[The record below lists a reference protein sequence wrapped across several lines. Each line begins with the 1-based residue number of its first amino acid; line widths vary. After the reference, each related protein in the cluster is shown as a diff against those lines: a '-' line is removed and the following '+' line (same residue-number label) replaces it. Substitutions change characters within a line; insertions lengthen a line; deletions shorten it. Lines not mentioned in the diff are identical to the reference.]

1 MNTIEGHITMTTI
14 GELMIEVT
22 KLKDDLMFCFSE
34 IDRLNA
40 RIDSF
45 EPPSR
50 TKKKMSKSIDTD
62 SQSNNFSIDI
72 EV

>member
-1 MNTIEGHITMTTI
+1 MNTI
-14 GELMIEVT
+14 GELIIEVT
-22 KLKDDLMFCFSE
+22 KLKDDLIFCYSE

-50 TKKKMSKSIDTD
+50 TKKKMSKLIDID
-62 SQSNNFSIDI
+62 PQANNFSIDI

>member
-40 RIDSF
+40 RIDSL
-45 EPPSR
+45 EAPPR
-50 TKKKMSKSIDTD
+50 TKKKTSKLIDID
-62 SQSNNFSIDI
+62 PQANNFSIDI

>member
-1 MNTIEGHITMTTI
+1 MNTI

-45 EPPSR
+45 ETPSR

-62 SQSNNFSIDI
+62 PQSNNFSIDI

>member
-1 MNTIEGHITMTTI
+1 MNTTMNTI

-40 RIDSF
+40 RIDSL
-45 EPPSR
+45 EAPPR
-50 TKKKMSKSIDTD
+50 TKKKMSKLIDTD
-62 SQSNNFSIDI
+62 PQTNNFSIDI